1 MANPLYPPNALSGNS
16 DCLNEE
22 AVAKFLCNG
31 FCPILMLW
39 LFKYDLL
46 TPGFGWHSQSKE
58 INSLSRAK

>member
-31 FCPILMLW
+31 FYPILMFVGYSNMIFLLQV
-39 LFKYDLL
+39 LFGIVNLRK
-46 TPGFGWHSQSKE
+46 
-58 INSLSRAK
+58 